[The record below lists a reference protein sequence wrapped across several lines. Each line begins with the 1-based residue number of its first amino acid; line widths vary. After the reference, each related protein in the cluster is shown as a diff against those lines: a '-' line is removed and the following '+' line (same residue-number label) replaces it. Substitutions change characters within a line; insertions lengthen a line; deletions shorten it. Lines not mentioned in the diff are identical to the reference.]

1 MIDMIIYGI
10 AYVIMVYFMVILMKK
25 KIQNPTDDDDK
36 DGGIGIMDIPDIDL
50 PPGITLPDGGPGKK
64 TNKEINE
71 EVYS

>member
-1 MIDMIIYGI
+1 MIIYGI

-36 DGGIGIMDIPDIDL
+36 DGGIGVMDIPDIDL

-64 TNKEINE
+64 IKNETTE